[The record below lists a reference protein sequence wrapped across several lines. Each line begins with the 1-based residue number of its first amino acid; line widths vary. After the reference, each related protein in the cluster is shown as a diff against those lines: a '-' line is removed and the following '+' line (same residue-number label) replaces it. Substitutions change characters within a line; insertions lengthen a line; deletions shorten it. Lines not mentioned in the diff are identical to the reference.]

1 MTNNIYSRV
10 TTCEVEKSDIIRA
23 LKQAD
28 DGLETVSMV
37 CSVDLYDIFRAFDI
51 DPVLVNAVKKSVAS
65 GSRGHKDT
73 QTDLREAIA
82 GLERALTIAET
93 REYYGV

>member
-1 MTNNIYSRV
+1 MNIYNRT

-28 DGLETVSMV
+28 DRLETVFMV
-37 CSVDLYDIFRAFDI
+37 CSVDLYDIFKAYSV
-51 DPVLVNAVKKSVAS
+51 PPELVNVAKKVMNA
-65 GSRGHKDT
+65 GNRGHKDK

-82 GLERALTIAET
+82 GLERALKIEET
-93 REYYGV
+93 REYYGLE